1 MNIEKVLNN
10 EVVRTSIRYAI
21 LFPFALISI
30 VLGLYGLVFLIGGIT
45 SSNPFSFFLGL
56 SSVAGWVGILGAEK
70 RLLSSSE
77 ELTEEEKKKIRIML
91 TFGFLSSLSLSIW
104 AIATSATSLA
114 IALFFLSLCPLL
126 LIYATPK
133 GTTIW
138 NQEK

>member
-21 LFPFALISI
+21 LFPFAILSI

-45 SSNPFSFFLGL
+45 DSNPFSFFIGL
-56 SSVAGWVGILGAEK
+56 SSVEGWVGILGAEK

-91 TFGFLSSLSLSIW
+91 TFGFISSLSLSIW
-104 AIATSATSLA
+104 VLTTSATGLA

-133 GTTIW
+133 GTTI
-138 NQEK
+138 